1 MTPQLLRAATGCTQD
16 AADLYADHL
25 AATCEAFDINTPT
38 RLAAFLAQV
47 GHESGSLR
55 HVREVWGPTPAQERY
70 EGRKDLGNLEPG
82 DGFRYRGR
90 GLIQCTGRD
99 NYRRI
104 TQWLSAY
111 GAPDFEH
118 APEALEDPQW
128 AVWSAAAWWAK
139 NGCNEIADS
148 GDFQRLTK
156 RINGGLN
163 GRQDRLRRWER
174 ARSALGNTEPAA
186 QANTQTKPAAQAEP
200 KEATMS
206 TIGNIAAAAA
216 PLVGGPAGLLIGLA
230 GTLFEAFAPLAK
242 EKATKELARHT
253 SPEVA
258 AQVADAAV
266 GAAMRFTGRADPVEA
281 GAEARKDPAAMEAV
295 QQSVMEQLDR
305 LAPMLER
312 MAKLDR
318 QTYLDEEAS
327 RAAAHARGNPMD
339 AFLTYSIV
347 WMLAAVVAGSVVLV
361 GVLAWLKVDNTLIMA
376 VFAILNGA
384 CMVIVSKF
392 GTRHDFAYGSSAG
405 SQNKDALMSMTK
417 GRA

>member
-16 AADLYADHL
+16 AADLYAEHL
-25 AATCEAFDINTPT
+25 AAACAHCDINTPT

-70 EGRKDLGNLEPG
+70 EGRRDLGNTEPG

-99 NYRRI
+99 NYRRV

-111 GAPDFEH
+111 GAPNFEH
-118 APEALEDPQW
+118 APEKLEDPQW
-128 AVWSAAAWWAK
+128 AVWSAAAWWRH

-148 GDFQRLTK
+148 GDFERLTK

-163 GRQDRLRRWER
+163 GLQDRRLRWER
-174 ARSALGNTEPAA
+174 ARAALDISEQRVDAEP
-186 QANTQTKPAAQAEP
+186 QDRHIQAEQ
-200 KEATMS
+200 EQTMS

-242 EKATKELARHT
+242 EKATKELSRHT

-281 GAEARKDPAAMEAV
+281 VAEARKDPAAMEAV

-318 QTYLDEEAS
+318 QTYIDEEAS

-339 AFLTYSIV
+339 SFLTRSLVGLLIGV
-347 WMLAAVVAGSVVLV
+347 VVGSLALV
-361 GVLAWLKVDNTLIMA
+361 GVLAWMKVDSTLIMA

-384 CMVIVSKF
+384 CMIIVSKF
-392 GTRHDFAYGSSAG
+392 GTRVDFAYGSSAG
-405 SQNKDALMSMTK
+405 SHNKDALMSMTK
-417 GRA
+417 GRP